1 MKILI
6 RFLLIGI
13 SLCGISACQEETVDP
28 IYYNKI
34 KVVNNTDN
42 SIKLYAAD
50 TLWLE
55 VSSHE
60 TIYSDFE
67 FGEKFLWGSNHGLIV
82 ADSVIS
88 IPYENNYMS
97 LQDFYT
103 EEEYESRK
111 YINTFIIDDE
121 WICNLWRYINTND

>member
-13 SLCGISACQEETVDP
+13 SLCGISACQEETTDP
-28 IYYNKI
+28 IFYNKI
-34 KVVNNTDN
+34 KVINNTDN
-42 SIKLYAAD
+42 NIKLYAAD
-50 TLWLE
+50 TLWLK
-55 VSSHE
+55 VSPHE
-60 TIYSDFE
+60 ATCSDFE
-67 FGEKFLWGSNHGLIV
+67 FGEKFFWGSNHGLIV

-88 IPYENNYMS
+88 LPYENNYMS